1 MIVVHSVGP
10 YRGIEVYWGIEHD
23 IPVTDVKHVSYAW
36 LVEDLPPFRRS
47 KWGARLRL
55 GIRALHFGR
64 CIRGEDPHRRLAEVP

>member
-36 LVEDLPPFRRS
+36 LIEDLEPFRRS
-47 KWGARLRL
+47 TWGARIRL
-55 GIRALHFGR
+55 G
-64 CIRGEDPHRRLAEVP
+64 